1 MEGQGGLL
9 PVASDACSS
18 FSSVLEE
25 HPSSL
30 PAAAASV
37 SPLRRVCPQLEEAE
51 GLHVSVEEKHT
62 L

>member
-1 MEGQGGLL
+1 MEGEGGLP

-18 FSSVLEE
+18 FSSALEE
-25 HPSSL
+25 RPSSL

-37 SPLRRVCPQLEEAE
+37 LPLPRVCPQLEEAE
-51 GLHVSVEEKHT
+51 GLHVSVEETHA